1 MESEKPTKDL
11 IVDVSSSEVKI
22 ALMEDHRLIE
32 FNTESVQGTH
42 FSVGDVY
49 LGKVK
54 KILPSL
60 NAAFVDIGDKKE
72 AFVHYLDLGLYF
84 NAFDRFVKESNQNT
98 NLLDLYSSIPLG
110 SPLPK
115 EGRIESVV
123 KQGQMIIVQ
132 IVKEP
137 ISTKG
142 SFETDSG
149 NFIGRTEHCTA
160 PLCRKGEHLPENL
173 LQGGKK
179 AS

>member
-1 MESEKPTKDL
+1 MNSYMESEKPTKDL

-98 NLLDLYSSIPLG
+98 NLHQQEGIPLCASDY
-110 SPLPK
+110 SPLFRNCEALWLVRK
-115 EGRIESVV
+115 RCCSLCLSLRV
-123 KQGQMIIVQ
+123 
-132 IVKEP
+132 
-137 ISTKG
+137 
-142 SFETDSG
+142 G
-149 NFIGRTEHCTA
+149 NWV
-160 PLCRKGEHLPENL
+160 
-173 LQGGKK
+173 
-179 AS
+179 